1 MSKNI
6 FPFEKPEENSGF
18 LLWQVT
24 MCWQRQMKQ
33 ALDKLGLT
41 HTQFVLLAALKW
53 LSQNQSEVYQIEVAH
68 HAQVDKMMTSKIV
81 KTLVSKQF
89 VKTQNSKQDKRA
101 KPLILTA
108 QGNKILQNALTV
120 VKKVDTD
127 FFSSLRSK
135 EAEYQRMM
143 QSLMKNREVNC

>member
-41 HTQFVLLAALKW
+41 HTQFVLLAALQW

-143 QSLMKNREVNC
+143 QLLMKNREVNC